1 MEEVKIALKI
11 IVGLSLLNVWLLQY
25 NKPSRW
31 RGGDA
36 KTMMQEFDVY
46 GLGSTMC
53 YVVGFLKVGFA
64 LALIAS
70 IWFALDVELVAAGDQ
85 ILNIEKLSASA
96 LGLLLTGSILMHI
109 KIKDALIKSFPAA
122 LFLLFCLAIIGL

>member
-36 KTMMQEFDVY
+36 KTMMQEFETY
-46 GLGSTMC
+46 GLGNTLC
-53 YVVGFLKVGFA
+53 Y
-64 LALIAS
+64 
-70 IWFALDVELVAAGDQ
+70 LVS
-85 ILNIEKLSASA
+85 L
-96 LGLLLTGSILMHI
+96 
-109 KIKDALIKSFPAA
+109 
-122 LFLLFCLAIIGL
+122 

>member
-1 MEEVKIALKI
+1 MEQVKIALKI

-31 RGGDA
+31 RGGDS
-36 KTMMQEFDVY
+36 KTMLQEFDAY

-70 IWFALDVELVAAGDQ
+70 IWLADLELV
-85 ILNIEKLSASA
+85 SAYV

-109 KIKDALIKSFPAA
+109 KIKDSLIKSFPAA
-122 LFLLFCLAIIGL
+122 LFLLFCLAIIVL

>member
-36 KTMMQEFDVY
+36 KTMLQEFDVY

-53 YVVGFLKVGFA
+53 YVVGFLKVGFS

-70 IWFALDVELVAAGDQ
+70 IWLADLELVVDLELVA
-85 ILNIEKLSASA
+85 ASA

>member
-36 KTMMQEFDVY
+36 KTMMQEFETY
-46 GLGSTMC
+46 GLGNTLC
-53 YVVGFLKVGFA
+53 YLVGFLKVSFSVV
-64 LALIAS
+64 LIAS
-70 IWFALDVELVAAGDQ
+70 IKYPSLELVAG
-85 ILNIEKLSASA
+85 SV
-96 LGLLLTGSILMHI
+96 LGVLLTGSILMHI
-109 KIKDALIKSFPAA
+109 KIKDALVKSFPAA

>member
-46 GLGSTMC
+46 GLGSKMC
-53 YVVGFLKVGFA
+53 YVVGFLKVGFS

-70 IWFALDVELVAAGDQ
+70 IWFADLELVVDLELVAAY
-85 ILNIEKLSASA
+85 A

>member
-36 KTMMQEFDVY
+36 KTMMEEFVAY
-46 GLGSTMC
+46 GLGSTLC
-53 YVVGFLKVGFA
+53 YVVGFLKVGFSIV
-64 LALIAS
+64 LIAS
-70 IWFALDVELVAAGDQ
+70 IKFQSLGEFSDANLELVAA
-85 ILNIEKLSASA
+85 SV
-96 LGLLLTGSILMHI
+96 LGALLTGSILMHI

>member
-46 GLGSTMC
+46 GLGST
-53 YVVGFLKVGFA
+53 YVML
-64 LALIAS
+64 LA
-70 IWFALDVELVAAGDQ
+70 F
-85 ILNIEKLSASA
+85 
-96 LGLLLTGSILMHI
+96 
-109 KIKDALIKSFPAA
+109 
-122 LFLLFCLAIIGL
+122 

>member
-70 IWFALDVELVAAGDQ
+70 IWLADLELVVDLELVA
-85 ILNIEKLSASA
+85 ASA

>member
-1 MEEVKIALKI
+1 MEAILQVKMALKI

-36 KTMMQEFDVY
+36 KTMMQEFETY
-46 GLGSTMC
+46 GLGNTLC
-53 YVVGFLKVGFA
+53 YLVGFLKVSFSVV
-64 LALIAS
+64 LIAS
-70 IWFALDVELVAAGDQ
+70 IKYPSLELVAA
-85 ILNIEKLSASA
+85 SV
-96 LGLLLTGSILMHI
+96 LGVLLTGSILMHI
-109 KIKDALIKSFPAA
+109 MIKDALIKSFPAA

>member
-36 KTMMQEFDVY
+36 KTMMQEFDAY

-53 YVVGFLKVGFA
+53 YVVGFLKVGFS

-70 IWFALDVELVAAGDQ
+70 IWFADLELVVDLELVAAY
-85 ILNIEKLSASA
+85 A

>member
-1 MEEVKIALKI
+1 MTKTNIMEEVKIALKI

-36 KTMMQEFDVY
+36 KTMMQEFETY
-46 GLGSTMC
+46 GLGNTLC
-53 YVVGFLKVGFA
+53 YLVGFLKVSFSVV
-64 LALIAS
+64 LIAS
-70 IWFALDVELVAAGDQ
+70 IKYPSLELVAA
-85 ILNIEKLSASA
+85 SV
-96 LGLLLTGSILMHI
+96 LGVLLTGSILMHI
-109 KIKDALIKSFPAA
+109 KIKDALVKSFPAA

>member
-53 YVVGFLKVGFA
+53 YIVGFLKVGFS

-70 IWFALDVELVAAGDQ
+70 IWLADLELVVYLELVA
-85 ILNIEKLSASA
+85 ASA

>member
-36 KTMMQEFDVY
+36 KTMLQEFDTY

-53 YVVGFLKVGFA
+53 YVVGFLKVGFS

-70 IWFALDVELVAAGDQ
+70 IWLADLELVVDLELVA
-85 ILNIEKLSASA
+85 ASA

-122 LFLLFCLAIIGL
+122 LFLLFCLAIIYLKTI

>member
-53 YVVGFLKVGFA
+53 YVIGFLKVGFS

-70 IWFALDVELVAAGDQ
+70 IWLADLELVVDLELVA
-85 ILNIEKLSASA
+85 ASA

>member
-46 GLGSTMC
+46 GLGSTLC
-53 YVVGFLKVGFA
+53 YVIGFLKVGFS
-64 LALIAS
+64 LALIGDTSLAYWRS
-70 IWFALDVELVAAGDQ
+70 VLPYKLVHKIQ
-85 ILNIEKLSASA
+85 TKL
-96 LGLLLTGSILMHI
+96 
-109 KIKDALIKSFPAA
+109 
-122 LFLLFCLAIIGL
+122 

>member
-53 YVVGFLKVGFA
+53 YVVGFLKVGFS

-70 IWFALDVELVAAGDQ
+70 IWLADLELVVDLELVA
-85 ILNIEKLSASA
+85 ASA

>member
-1 MEEVKIALKI
+1 MDAILQVKMVLKI

-36 KTMMQEFDVY
+36 KTMLQEFDAY

-70 IWFALDVELVAAGDQ
+70 IWFVDLERVAAYV
-85 ILNIEKLSASA
+85 

-122 LFLLFCLAIIGL
+122 LFLLFCLAIIVL

>member
-53 YVVGFLKVGFA
+53 YIVGFLKVGFS

-70 IWFALDVELVAAGDQ
+70 IWLADLELVVDLELVA
-85 ILNIEKLSASA
+85 ASA

>member
-1 MEEVKIALKI
+1 MFIFSTFIFKGNIDNSYRLKTNTMEEVKIALKI

-53 YVVGFLKVGFA
+53 YVVGFLKVGFS

-70 IWFALDVELVAAGDQ
+70 IWFAVELE
-85 ILNIEKLSASA
+85 I
-96 LGLLLTGSILMHI
+96 
-109 KIKDALIKSFPAA
+109 
-122 LFLLFCLAIIGL
+122 

>member
-53 YVVGFLKVGFA
+53 YVVGFLKVGFS

-70 IWFALDVELVAAGDQ
+70 IWFADLELVVDLELVAAY
-85 ILNIEKLSASA
+85 A

>member
-46 GLGSTMC
+46 GLGSTLC
-53 YVVGFLKVGFA
+53 YVVGLLKVGFS

-70 IWFALDVELVAAGDQ
+70 IWFADLELVA
-85 ILNIEKLSASA
+85 ASA

-109 KIKDALIKSFPAA
+109 KIKDALIKSFTAA

>member
-36 KTMMQEFDVY
+36 KTMMEEFEAY
-46 GLGSTMC
+46 GLGSTLC
-53 YVVGFLKVGFA
+53 YVVGFLKVGFSIV
-64 LALIAS
+64 LIAS
-70 IWFALDVELVAAGDQ
+70 IKFQSLGEFSDANLELVAA
-85 ILNIEKLSASA
+85 SV
-96 LGLLLTGSILMHI
+96 LGALLTGSILMHI